1 MRLSRE
7 IRAHAERLATAP
19 RDELGRWARFVRFQL
34 EVWRFCGRRLWEH
47 NVMAMSA
54 ALSFRTIFAL
64 IPTLVLVV
72 LILKSLGVLA
82 DGKQS
87 LRKALA
93 NSGFSQIT
101 VVQEAPGKNATEETS
116 QQPREINVAEEIER
130 LVTRVETKLSLRR
143 IGPVGV
149 VLLVWTAIT
158 LLTTIERSLNRIF
171 GAQRARALA
180 RRLLLY
186 WSVITLGPL
195 LWIAASYAGAQLR
208 EAVGAVPGVSWLLGA
223 VGWASPIVVGVL
235 VVAAVYELLPNT
247 SVGYRA
253 AIAGAVVSVP
263 VWLLAKWGFGI
274 YVTKLVATGNLY
286 GALGLLPL
294 FLIWL
299 NLSWTIFLYGAELAN
314 VAANLSNLKMAQVA
328 SDTHVRPAELL
339 AVTIA
344 VVQPFQH
351 GRGPVGAAQIAA
363 ALALPRDKVDL
374 LLDRLISLQ
383 LLCAVQTDEG
393 TAFVPSRPADK
404 MRLGQILDIDD
415 RPNWTA
421 ALPENQSG
429 LATIVTR
436 ACSTAASA
444 LQSRTLAD
452 VIDDQSRR

>member
-1 MRLSRE
+1 LRLSRE

-19 RDELGRWARFVRFQL
+19 RDELGRWAKFARFQL
-34 EVWRFCGRRLWEH
+34 ELWRFCGRRLWEH

-87 LRKALA
+87 LRSVLA

-101 VVQEAPGKNATEETS
+101 VVQEAQSTEAS
-116 QQPREINVAEEIER
+116 AASKPSREINVAEEIER
-130 LVTRVETKLSLRR
+130 LVTRVEAKLSLSR

-195 LWIAASYAGAQLR
+195 LWIAASYAGGQLR
-208 EAVGAVPGVSWLLGA
+208 DAVSTVTGVSWLLGA

-253 AIAGAVVSVP
+253 AIAGALVSVP

-274 YVTKLVATGNLY
+274 YVSKLVATGNLY

-294 FLIWL
+294 FLVWL

-314 VAANLSNLKMAQVA
+314 VAANLSNLQVAEAA
-328 SDTHVRPAELL
+328 SDTVVRPAELL

-344 VVQPFQH
+344 VVQPYHH
-351 GRGPVGAAQIAA
+351 GQGPVGAAQIAA
-363 ALALPRDKVDL
+363 RLALPRDKVDL
-374 LLDRLISLQ
+374 LLDRLTSLQ
-383 LLCAVQTDEG
+383 LLCTVQTDDG
-393 TAFVPSRPADK
+393 TAFVPARPADK
-404 MRLGQILDIDD
+404 MRLGQILDVDD
-415 RPNWTA
+415 QPKWTT
-421 ALPENQSG
+421 ALPEDQSE
-429 LATIVTR
+429 LATIVNR
-436 ACSTAASA
+436 ACATAASA

-452 VIDDQSRR
+452 VIDDQTRP

>member
-19 RDELGRWARFVRFQL
+19 RDELGRWARFVRFHL
-34 EVWRFCGRRLWEH
+34 ELWRFCGKRLWEH

-87 LRKALA
+87 LRSVLA

-101 VVQEAPGKNATEETS
+101 VVQEAQSEDSAAASKPS
-116 QQPREINVAEEIER
+116 REINVAEEIER

-195 LWIAASYAGAQLR
+195 LWIAASYAGGQLR
-208 EAVGAVPGVSWLLGA
+208 DAVGTVTGVSWLLGA

-253 AIAGAVVSVP
+253 AIAGALVSVP
-263 VWLLAKWGFGI
+263 IWLLAKWGFGI

-299 NLSWTIFLYGAELAN
+299 NLSWTIFLFGAELAN
-314 VAANLSNLKMAQVA
+314 VAANLSNLQVAEAA

-344 VVQPFQH
+344 VVQPFHH
-351 GRGPVGAAQIAA
+351 GQGPVGAGQIAA
-363 ALALPRDKVDL
+363 RLALPRDKVDL
-374 LLDRLISLQ
+374 LLDRLTSLQ
-383 LLCAVQTDEG
+383 LLCTVQTDDG
-393 TAFVPSRPADK
+393 TAFVPARPADK
-404 MRLGQILDIDD
+404 IRLGQVLDIDD

-421 ALPENQSG
+421 VLPEGQST
-429 LATIVTR
+429 LAGIVDR
-436 ACSTAASA
+436 ACATAASA
-444 LQSRTLAD
+444 LESRTLAD
-452 VIDDQSRR
+452 VIDDQSRG

>member
-19 RDELGRWARFVRFQL
+19 RDELGRWARFARFHL
-34 EVWRFCGRRLWEH
+34 ELWRFCGRRLWEH

-54 ALSFRTIFAL
+54 ALSFRTIFAM
-64 IPTLVLVV
+64 IPTLVLMV

-87 LRKALA
+87 LRTVLA

-101 VVQEAPGKNATEETS
+101 VVQEAQSEEATAAS
-116 QQPREINVAEEIER
+116 KPSREINVAEEIER
-130 LVTRVETKLSLRR
+130 LVTRVEMKLSLRR

-171 GAQRARALA
+171 GAQRARALT

-195 LWIAASYAGAQLR
+195 LWIAASYAGGQLR
-208 EAVGAVPGVSWLLGA
+208 DAVSTVTGVSWLLGA

-235 VVAAVYELLPNT
+235 VVAAIYELLPNT

-253 AIAGAVVSVP
+253 AIAGALVSVP
-263 VWLLAKWGFGI
+263 IWLLAKWGFGI
-274 YVTKLVATGNLY
+274 YVSKLVATGNLY

-294 FLIWL
+294 FLVWL
-299 NLSWTIFLYGAELAN
+299 NLSWTIFLFGAELAN
-314 VAANLSNLKMAQVA
+314 AAANLSNLQVAEAA

-344 VVQPFQH
+344 VVQPFHYGQ
-351 GRGPVGAAQIAA
+351 GPVGAAQIAA
-363 ALALPRDKVDL
+363 RLALPRDKVDV
-374 LLDRLISLQ
+374 LLDRLTSLQ
-383 LLCAVQTDEG
+383 LLCAVETEDG
-393 TAFVPSRPADK
+393 IAFVPARPADK
-404 MRLGQILDIDD
+404 IRLGQILDVDD
-415 RPNWTA
+415 QPKWTA
-421 ALPENQSG
+421 ALPEGQST
-429 LATIVTR
+429 LATIVDR
-436 ACSTAASA
+436 ACATAASA

-452 VIDDQSRR
+452 VIDDEGRR

>member
-1 MRLSRE
+1 MRISRE
-7 IRAHAERLATAP
+7 IRSHVERLATAP
-19 RDELGRWARFVRFQL
+19 RDELGRWAKFVRFQL
-34 EVWRFCGRRLWEH
+34 ELWRFCGRRLWEH

-87 LRKALA
+87 LRNVLA

-101 VVQEAPGKNATEETS
+101 VVQEAPSTETPAAS
-116 QQPREINVAEEIER
+116 KPSREINVAKEIER
-130 LVTRVETKLSLRR
+130 LVTRVETKLSLSR

-195 LWIAASYAGAQLR
+195 LWIAASYLGGQLR
-208 EAVGAVPGVSWLLGA
+208 DAVSTVTGVSWLLGA

-253 AIAGAVVSVP
+253 AVAGALVSVP

-274 YVTKLVATGNLY
+274 YVSKLVATGNLY

-314 VAANLSNLKMAQVA
+314 VAANLSNLQVAEAA

-344 VVQPFQH
+344 VVQPYHH
-351 GRGPVGAAQIAA
+351 GQGPVGAAQIAA
-363 ALALPRDKVDL
+363 RLALPREKVDL
-374 LLDRLISLQ
+374 LLDRLTSLQ
-383 LLCAVQTDEG
+383 LLCTVQTDDG
-393 TAFVPSRPADK
+393 TAFVPARPADK
-404 MRLGQILDIDD
+404 MRLGQILDVDD
-415 RPNWTA
+415 QPTWTT
-421 ALPENQSG
+421 ALPEDQSK
-429 LATIVTR
+429 LAAVVTR
-436 ACSTAASA
+436 ACATAASA
-444 LQSRTLAD
+444 LHSRTLAD
-452 VIDDQSRR
+452 VIDDTRRP

>member
-1 MRLSRE
+1 VWLSRE
-7 IRAHAERLATAP
+7 IRTHAERLATAP
-19 RDELGRWARFVRFQL
+19 RDELGRWAKFARFQL
-34 EVWRFCGRRLWEH
+34 ELWRFCGRRLWEH

-54 ALSFRTIFAL
+54 ALSFRTIFAM

-72 LILKSLGVLA
+72 LILKSLGVLE

-87 LRKALA
+87 LRKALTS
-93 NSGFSQIT
+93 SGFSQIT
-101 VVQEAPGKNATEETS
+101 VVQEAQSEES
-116 QQPREINVAEEIER
+116 AAAKPPREINVAEEIER

-171 GAQRARALA
+171 GAKRARGLA

-195 LWIAASYAGAQLR
+195 LWIAAAYAGGQLR
-208 EAVGAVPGVSWLLGA
+208 DAVSTVAGVSWLLGA

-253 AIAGAVVSVP
+253 AVAGALVSVP

-274 YVTKLVATGNLY
+274 YVSRLVATGNLY

-314 VAANLSNLKMAQVA
+314 VAANLSNLQAPEA
-328 SDTHVRPAELL
+328 APDTHVRPAELL

-344 VVQPFQH
+344 VVQPYHH
-351 GRGPVGAAQIAA
+351 GQGPVGAAQIATR
-363 ALALPRDKVDL
+363 LALPRDRVDL
-374 LLDRLISLQ
+374 LLDRLTSLQ
-383 LLCAVQTDEG
+383 VLCAVQSDDG
-393 TAFVPSRPADK
+393 TAFVPARPAEK
-404 MRLGQILDIDD
+404 TQLGQILDLDNQ
-415 RPNWTA
+415 PKWTA
-421 ALPENQSG
+421 ALPEDQNE
-429 LATIVTR
+429 LAAILTR
-436 ACSTAASA
+436 ACATAASA

-452 VIDDQSRR
+452 VIDDTRRS